1 MSNWPKDRVFNN
13 GKELVDFLRTNYSS
27 YIKSNITE
35 LHVHHTW
42 SPNHSSKGSTL
53 ALHQNIRKYHVK
65 SRGWSDIGEHLT
77 IGKDGLAAAG
87 RDIKRAPASATG
99 HNGGTRHPFMFEMI
113 GNFDKGNDKLEGAQL
128 DTVLALAH
136 FFHVEMGKPIKFH
149 REMGPKTCPGTGID
163 KAAFV
168 KQAKNYDPNRGVG
181 SVTTAPA
188 KPSKPAGANVG
199 GSIVDYLKAH
209 NENSSLSN
217 RKKLAVEHNI
227 SNYSGTAAQNT
238 KLLESMKKNGIHPK
252 KAAKHKY
259 NMPNRVLKVTKP
271 QMHGAD
277 VREYQEALASLYF
290 YPDKGAKNN
299 GADGYYGPKSANATK
314 RFQSYYGLVVDGH
327 AGPATKRK
335 LDSLV
340 NK

>member
-1 MSNWPKDRVFNN
+1 MVRIRKQLVKVSSKVGYLGTNSRKYITIHETDNFSRGANAAMHAKLQSNGNSRKAGWHYQVDDYEAVQSFVHTAQPWHAGSGAGNRQSIGIEICVNSDGNYKQAVVNAA
-13 GKELVDFLRTNYSS
+13 ELVKKIMKEENIPLSNVVQHNYWSGKNCPRYLRSG
-27 YIKSNITE
+27 
-35 LHVHHTW
+35 
-42 SPNHSSKGSTL
+42 SKGV
-53 ALHQNIRKYHVK
+53 N
-65 SRGWSDIGEHLT
+65 WSDF
-77 IGKDGLAAAG
+77 K
-87 RDIKRAPASATG
+87 
-99 HNGGTRHPFMFEMI
+99 NMI
-113 GNFDKGNDKLEGAQL
+113 QR
-128 DTVLALAH
+128 T
-136 FFHVEMGKPIKFH
+136 
-149 REMGPKTCPGTGID
+149 PGT
-163 KAAFV
+163 V
-168 KQAKNYDPNRGVG
+168 TQESEPVG
-181 SVTTAPA
+181 
-188 KPSKPAGANVG
+188 KPAGANVN

-217 RKKLAVEHNI
+217 RKKLAAEHNI